1 MRFHSPRRQ
10 KSTRDLR
17 ATRKILAQRCGGR
30 CDHCGMLLPI
40 NDDGTPA
47 FAIHHRQARSQGG
60 TDSPE
65 NCLAVAGPHHNVQP
79 GSIHQEPRL
88 SVTRG
93 WIVPRGQDPATTPV
107 LIAGRLCLLTA
118 DGGVQVLDEVA

>member
-1 MRFHSPRRQ
+1 MKYHTAKRR
-10 KSTRDLR
+10 KSTDRLVE
-17 ATRKILAQRCGGR
+17 TRKILAARCRGA
-30 CDHCGMLLPI
+30 CEQCGMTLPV
-40 NDDGTPA
+40 NEAGDPV
-47 FAIHHRQARSQGG
+47 FALHHRQARTQGG
-60 TDSPE
+60 GDGPE
-65 NCLAVAGPHHNVQP
+65 NCMATAHSHHNVQP

-107 LIAGRLCLLTA
+107 LIAGRLCLLSA